1 MSKKSLATA
10 LVHAGRKKR
19 YTQGSVNPV
28 VQRAS
33 SLVFDCLE
41 DKKHATL
48 HRAKGEL
55 FYGRRGTLTHF
66 ALQDAMTELEGG
78 AGCYLYPCGAA
89 AVTNSILSFV
99 KNGDHVL
106 MTGAAYVPTQDFCNF
121 L

>member
-19 YTQGSVNPV
+19 YTLGSVNPV

-33 SLVFDCLE
+33 SLVFETLE

-55 FYGRRGTLTHF
+55 FYGRRGTLTH
-66 ALQDAMTELEGG
+66 LLCKMR
-78 AGCYLYPCGAA
+78 
-89 AVTNSILSFV
+89 
-99 KNGDHVL
+99 
-106 MTGAAYVPTQDFCNF
+106 
-121 L
+121 